1 MFDTSRPFTFDRVVR
16 ILITI
21 ATLIGAY
28 WLLKAIS
35 GALLPFCVA
44 CLLAYIFEPFVAFNK
59 RLLRCRGNVLPIFLF
74 LVELFGV
81 IALLGWFLIPRIID
95 EIVTVGNLFNDYAT
109 SSSSRYIPQAV
120 HDFVMKYV
128 DMKTLASVLTQEQW
142 SDIVQKSL
150 SGTWTMVSGSIS
162 MLLTVC
168 SWFIVLLYFIFILLD
183 YDRFMNSM
191 RSLIPQKYKPTVLK
205 IAGDIK
211 NSMNRY
217 FRGQTLVALCVGVLF
232 SIGFLIIDL
241 PLAIIMGMFIGLLNM
256 VPYLQLISLLPTTL
270 LCVVYAAETNSSF
283 WMIFALA
290 MVVYGVVQLIQDLY
304 LVPKIMGK
312 TMGLNPAI
320 ILLSLSIWGSLLGFL
335 GLIIALPLTTLL
347 LSYYNTYVLHE
358 GKPEQ
363 SAENQ
368 NIEN

>member
-142 SDIVQKSL
+142 SDIVKKSL

-191 RSLIPQKYKPTVLK
+191 RSMITQKYKPTVLK

-283 WMIFALA
+283 WVIFALA

-368 NIEN
+368 NNGN

>member
-142 SDIVQKSL
+142 SDIVQK
-150 SGTWTMVSGSIS
+150 
-162 MLLTVC
+162 
-168 SWFIVLLYFIFILLD
+168 
-183 YDRFMNSM
+183 
-191 RSLIPQKYKPTVLK
+191 
-205 IAGDIK
+205 IAVGHMDH
-211 NSMNRY
+211 
-217 FRGQTLVALCVGVLF
+217 GQRKH
-232 SIGFLIIDL
+232 
-241 PLAIIMGMFIGLLNM
+241 LN
-256 VPYLQLISLLPTTL
+256 
-270 LCVVYAAETNSSF
+270 AADS
-283 WMIFALA
+283 
-290 MVVYGVVQLIQDLY
+290 VQLVYRAAILH
-304 LVPKIMGK
+304 LH
-312 TMGLNPAI
+312 PAR
-320 ILLSLSIWGSLLGFL
+320 LR
-335 GLIIALPLTTLL
+335 P
-347 LSYYNTYVLHE
+347 LHE
-358 GKPEQ
+358 QHAQPD
-363 SAENQ
+363 SAKNT
-368 NIEN
+368 NRRC

>member
-256 VPYLQLISLLPTTL
+256 VPYLHLAAAHHTAVRG
-270 LCVVYAAETNSSF
+270 LCRRDKF
-283 WMIFALA
+283 
-290 MVVYGVVQLIQDLY
+290 Q
-304 LVPKIMGK
+304 
-312 TMGLNPAI
+312 
-320 ILLSLSIWGSLLGFL
+320 LLGDFRFGNGGLWCGTADTRPVSRAKNHGKDNGAQPCNHPSVAVNL
-335 GLIIALPLTTLL
+335 GIAARIPRLDNRLAAHHTASVILQHLRAARRQTG
-347 LSYYNTYVLHE
+347 T
-358 GKPEQ
+358 
-363 SAENQ
+363 
-368 NIEN
+368 IC

>member
-44 CLLAYIFEPFVAFNK
+44 CLLAYIFEPFVTFNK

-120 HDFVMKYV
+120 HDFVIKYV
-128 DMKTLASVLTQEQW
+128 DMKTLAYVLTQEQW
-142 SDIVQKSL
+142 SDIVKKSL

-283 WMIFALA
+283 WVIFALA

-358 GKPEQ
+358 GKPEK
-363 SAENQ
+363 SAENK
-368 NIEN
+368 NNGN

>member
-232 SIGFLIIDL
+232 SIGFFIIDL

-283 WMIFALA
+283 WVIFALA

-312 TMGLNPAI
+312 TMRLNPAI

-358 GKPEQ
+358 GKPEE

-368 NIEN
+368 NIGN